1 MSGGKP
7 IAVIGAA
14 IKHIGKGGL
23 SLMTVCLCVAFVAR
37 VGAAPC
43 VQQYLRAED
52 VRVEEVRLPEYELRL
67 PRPPRLEERLLLLRL
82 RLLLLVLLPVF

>member
-14 IKHIGKGGL
+14 IEHIGKGGL

-37 VGAAPC
+37 VGAGAMCP
-43 VQQYLRAED
+43 A
-52 VRVEEVRLPEYELRL
+52 
-67 PRPPRLEERLLLLRL
+67 
-82 RLLLLVLLPVF
+82 VFASGGSTS